1 MQIFKQRVKAIFVG
15 IFVFLSASFCLSQE
29 NKEALYWR
37 SLENGNVQC
46 LLCPRKCVILPD
58 RRGYC
63 GVRIN
68 KRGKLFT
75 LGYNNP
81 VAIAIDPIEKKPF
94 FHVLPKTGALSI
106 AIAGCNLRCVFC
118 QNWNISQRR
127 PDETIN
133 YNLTPQD
140 IINLAKKYNTPS
152 VVFTYT
158 EPTVFYE
165 YMLDIAKLAKKEN
178 LYVGMH
184 TCGYINPQ
192 PLKELLEY
200 MDFVNVDLKGFS
212 EEFYNKLGNGAHLQP
227 ILTTL
232 KIIKEK
238 GVHLEITTLI
248 IPTKND
254 SEEEIRLMCE
264 WIKDT
269 LGVDVPLHFSRF
281 FPQFKL
287 KNIPPTP
294 ISSLKRAYRIAKE
307 VGLKYVYIGNVP
319 GIEEE
324 STFCPHCGKVLIRR
338 SGYSILENNIVEGK
352 CKFCGEKIEGVW
364 K

>member
-1 MQIFKQRVKAIFVG
+1 MFKEKLFLIAIIIFLIEGVCF
-15 IFVFLSASFCLSQE
+15 SQG
-29 NKEALYWR
+29 KEALYWQK
-37 SLENGNVQC
+37 LEDKNVQC
-46 LLCPRKCVILPD
+46 LLCPRKCIIFPS

-68 KRGKLFT
+68 RNGKLFT

-94 FHVLPKTGALSI
+94 FHVLPGTGALSI
-106 AIAGCNLRCVFC
+106 AVAGCNLRCVFC
-118 QNWNISQRR
+118 QNWNISQKK

-133 YNLTPQD
+133 YHATPSD
-140 IINLAKKYNTPS
+140 IIALAKKYNVPS

-165 YMLDIAKLAKKEN
+165 YMLDIAKLAKKEG
-178 LYVGMH
+178 LHVGMH
-184 TCGYINPQ
+184 TCGYINPR
-192 PLKELLEY
+192 PLKSLLKY

-212 EEFYNKLGNGAHLQP
+212 EEFYNKLGNGASLQP
-227 ILTTL
+227 VL
-232 KIIKEK
+232 KTIKTIKEA

-254 SEEEIRLMCE
+254 SEKEIRMMCE
-264 WIKDT
+264 WIRDN
-269 LGVDVPLHFSRF
+269 LGDDVPLHFSRF

-287 KNIPPTP
+287 RNIPPTP
-294 ISSLKRAYRIAKE
+294 IATLKRAYRIAKE

-324 STFCPHCGKVLIRR
+324 STFCPHCGRVLVRR
-338 SGYSILENNIVEGK
+338 SGYTILENNIVDGK
-352 CKFCGEKIEGVW
+352 CKFCKEKIEGVW